1 MDIVYG
7 IFCVFEG
14 LIFLMSA
21 ASVLY
26 LFIFALAGS
35 KNRKDK
41 YPRSLRK
48 NRFLVLIPAYN
59 EGEVIFE
66 TAGRFLMQEYPA
78 DLFDLVVISDHISDE
93 VNEELSYLPITVL
106 KPTFEESSKA
116 KSLNYA
122 MDEVGS
128 KKEYDIVVV
137 LDADNNVD
145 AHFLSAIND
154 TYEAGSEVIQAHRR
168 SKNIDTETAILD
180 AISEEINNTIFRM
193 GHANLGF
200 SSALIGSGIAF
211 DYKWF
216 KENVKKIKTAGEDK
230 EFEYELLK
238 QNIYIEYL
246 EDLYVYDE
254 KVQKDEV
261 YTKQRRRW
269 LSAQYRSF
277 MACYKQIIPALLSGN
292 FDLADKILQW
302 ALIPRTMLI
311 GIIGLFS
318 ILTPIIS
325 LDLAWKWWSLAL
337 LIILT
342 FAIAVPNYLIDD
354 RLSAMIFHIPTLIF
368 KQVLNIL
375 TGGRTGGKFLHTD
388 HTVSAWDAKIALG
401 KKEMTEEE
409 YQAALATKEV
419 SVKSYTFHIIAW
431 IFVGCII
438 LLYGTFI
445 IYRNSLSYK
454 EPILEKTVHSAV
466 IEGPTD
472 IDKEIRPVV
481 VKKEEVKEET
491 KVNEVQEIN
500 IEDIEDEEPLKVN
513 NLYNTVP
520 GME

>member
-1 MDIVYG
+1 
-7 IFCVFEG
+7 
-14 LIFLMSA
+14 
-21 ASVLY
+21 
-26 LFIFALAGS
+26 
-35 KNRKDK
+35 
-41 YPRSLRK
+41 
-48 NRFLVLIPAYN
+48 VLIPAYN

-78 DLFDLVVISDHISDE
+78 ELFDLVVISDHISDE
-93 VNEELSYLPITVL
+93 VNEELSFLPIIL
-106 KPTFEESSKA
+106 LQPTFEESSKA

-128 KKEYDIVVV
+128 KKDYDIVVV

-145 AHFLSAIND
+145 AHFLSTIND

-216 KENVKKIKTAGEDK
+216 KKNVKKIKTAGEDK

-277 MACYKQIIPALLSGN
+277 KACYKQLIPALLNGN

-311 GIIGLFS
+311 AIIGLFS
-318 ILTPIIS
+318 IVTPILS
-325 LDLAWKWWSLAL
+325 VGLAWKWWL
-337 LIILT
+337 LGILIVLT
-342 FAIAVPNYLIDD
+342 FAIAVPNYLIND
-354 RLSAMIFHIPTLIF
+354 RLNAMIFHIPTLIF
-368 KQVLNIL
+368 KQVLGIV

-388 HTVSAWDAKIALG
+388 HSVSAWDAKIALG
-401 KKEMTEEE
+401 KKEMSDEEYRAALTTEE
-409 YQAALATKEV
+409 KSV
-419 SVKSYTFHIIAW
+419 STYTLYIVAW
-431 IFVGCII
+431 IFIGCII
-438 LLYGTFI
+438 TLYGAFI
-445 IYRNSLSYK
+445 VYRNSLTYQ
-454 EPILEKTVHSAV
+454 EPTIEKTVHSAI

-472 IDKEIRPVV
+472 IDKEIKPVV
-481 VKKEEVKEET
+481 VKKKEVKEET
-491 KVNEVQEIN
+491 KLNEVEEIN
-500 IEDIEDEEPLKVN
+500 IEDIEDEEPLEVQ
-513 NLYNTVP
+513 NLYNTIP
-520 GME
+520 GVQ